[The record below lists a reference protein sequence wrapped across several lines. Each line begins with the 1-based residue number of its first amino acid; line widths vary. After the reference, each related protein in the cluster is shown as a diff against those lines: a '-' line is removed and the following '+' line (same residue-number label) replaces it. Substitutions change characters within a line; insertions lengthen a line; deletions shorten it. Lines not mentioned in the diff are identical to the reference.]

1 MAGLKEEILTF
12 FGLAVV
18 ITVAGRKNDS
28 ANSGQPASKPERI
41 TTKKDPPKSKPR
53 GFVGYVRRVLTSF
66 SEDDCTTYGAALAY
80 YSVFSLA
87 PLLLLVIAVV
97 GLFLGRQAV

>member
-1 MAGLKEEILTF
+1 MAGLKEKILTL

-18 ITVAGRKNDS
+18 ITVAGR
-28 ANSGQPASKPERI
+28 SGNVRGGSASKPELI

-53 GFVGYVRRVLTSF
+53 GFIAYLRRVLSSF

-87 PLLLLVIAVV
+87 PLLLLVIAVA
-97 GLFLGRQAV
+97 GLFLGRETVQ